1 MNKIYSLIVMILICF
16 VYSGQEIPSYD
27 EFEVYTQDKDNK
39 ILIIPFENKMY
50 ASAVDNEIAAYN
62 RINYIDVKE
71 ELKKGISSQ
80 ILLKISNKTPAISMV
95 HHKDSVSEILNY
107 IYNNIGLKYEKVKV
121 KDTVQPPT
129 SKTELIKDR
138 LKKFVVQTN
147 QHHEKAKYER
157 GEIKNGEVNFSGQKI
172 PSHKTIKKSNFN
184 KTQLG
189 IRPEFINFS
198 NKGIPVK
205 IKRVSNTGRHKII
218 DTESSGGNIKILSNS
233 STEIPSG
240 SAHIT
245 FNQKYTYVY
254 EDNWIIE

>member
-1 MNKIYSLIVMILICF
+1 MILISF

-71 ELKKGISSQ
+71 EFKKGISSQ

-157 GEIKNGEVNFSGQKI
+157 GEIKNGEVNFGGQKI
-172 PSHKTIKKSNFN
+172 SIHNAIKKSNFS
-184 KTQLG
+184 KTQIG
-189 IRPEFINFS
+189 IRPEFISFS
-198 NKGIPVK
+198 KDGIPVK
-205 IKRVSNTGRHKII
+205 IRRISNTGRHKII
-218 DTESSGGNIKILSNS
+218 DTECNGGNIKILSNA

-240 SAHIT
+240 SVHIT
-245 FNQKYTYVY
+245 FNQKYTYIY
-254 EDNWIIE
+254 GDNWIIE